1 MNVTA
6 QVGRLGADPEVR
18 YTPQGTPVANL
29 SLAVED
35 RWNGKVTTSW
45 FRVVCWRKLAEIVA
59 EYTHKGSLIGV
70 TGRLRSRQWED
81 KEGVKRT
88 VVEIIASEV
97 KFLDPPK
104 EKVEAETE
112 AEEVSGEA
120 PIEDPLDDDI
130 PF

>member
-6 QVGRLGADPEVR
+6 QIGRLGADPEVR
-18 YTPQGTPVANL
+18 YTPSGTPVANL

-45 FRVVCWRKLAEIVA
+45 LRVVCWRKLAEIVA
-59 EYTHKGSLIGV
+59 EYTHKGSLVGV
-70 TGRLRSRQWED
+70 TGRLKSRQWED

-88 VVEIIASEV
+88 VVEIIANDV
-97 KFLDPPK
+97 KFLDPAP
-104 EKVEAETE
+104 EKAEVETE
-112 AEEVSGEA
+112 VEEA
-120 PIEDPLDDDI
+120 PVEGCEPPDDDI

>member
-1 MNVTA
+1 MNITA
-6 QVGRLGADPEVR
+6 QIGRLGADPEVR
-18 YTPQGTPVANL
+18 YTPSGTPVANL

-45 FRVVCWRKLAEIVA
+45 LRVVCWRKLAEIVA
-59 EYTHKGSLIGV
+59 EYTHKGSLVGV

-88 VVEIIASEV
+88 VVEIIANEV
-97 KFLDPPK
+97 KFLDPAK
-104 EKVEAETE
+104 EK
-112 AEEVSGEA
+112 AEEEASAAEEA
-120 PIEDPLDDDI
+120 PPDDIPEPEDDI